1 MEQEQDYQK
10 MVTDTKQKEEELE
23 NSNVQ
28 LSKELSALK
37 ANQVQLAEQLNS
49 TKAVVSTIWSTIYIS
64 CRRCWDSPFE
74 DFMW

>member
-1 MEQEQDYQK
+1 

-49 TKAVVSTIWSTIYIS
+49 TKAVVSTI
-64 CRRCWDSPFE
+64 
-74 DFMW
+74 